1 MQPSITI
8 VTPSFNQAAYLEK
21 TIQSV
26 LAQRAD
32 IHEYFVLDGGSTDDS
47 VEIIN
52 KYASQIDYWA
62 SRPDGGQA
70 DAIRQGFERAT
81 GDVLAW
87 LNSDDLLLPGA
98 IQAIRE
104 RFSSY
109 PKTQVVTGHYCQTDA
124 DGRLLRCM
132 WVPRVRQSWLRW
144 GVTRICQPSTFFR
157 RDFYERIGGLDTH
170 WQCVL
175 DTELWCRM
183 LSHNCNWH
191 VLPQYVAARRYHSQ
205 TKGSTLT
212 DQYRRER
219 TELAQRYPQYRPHAM
234 KCMVGRWVFRG
245 YQCCNR
251 QFWRSTID
259 TLLHRHKQLPLSPTQ
274 V

>member
-52 KYASQIDYWA
+52 KYASQIDYWV

-98 IQAIRE
+98 IQKPRSSRAIIAKRTRTGGCCDACGFPASDRVGSAGE
-104 RFSSY
+104 LPAFVNLAHFFVAISTSGLVAWIHIGNACSTRNFGAACSV
-109 PKTQVVTGHYCQTDA
+109 TIVTGMCYRNMSPHGA
-124 DGRLLRCM
+124 IILR
-132 WVPRVRQSWLRW
+132 PR
-144 GVTRICQPSTFFR
+144 
-157 RDFYERIGGLDTH
+157 
-170 WQCVL
+170 
-175 DTELWCRM
+175 
-183 LSHNCNWH
+183 
-191 VLPQYVAARRYHSQ
+191 AA
-205 TKGSTLT
+205 L
-212 DQYRRER
+212 
-219 TELAQRYPQYRPHAM
+219 
-234 KCMVGRWVFRG
+234 
-245 YQCCNR
+245 
-251 QFWRSTID
+251 
-259 TLLHRHKQLPLSPTQ
+259 
-274 V
+274 